1 MPPEITAQNLQMPAD
16 SGQMS
21 AARHEGNKMD
31 TCLSRRLPVELF
43 AAIAD
48 QVSIL
53 ISLWVEPDWM
63 KTF

>member
-1 MPPEITAQNLQMPAD
+1 MAQTLPMTAN

-21 AARHEGNKMD
+21 AAKHEGNKMD

-43 AAIAD
+43 VAIAD

-53 ISLWVEPDWM
+53 IPLWVELDWM
-63 KTF
+63 ETF

>member
-1 MPPEITAQNLQMPAD
+1 MPPEITAQNLPMPAD

-21 AARHEGNKMD
+21 AAQHEGNKTD
-31 TCLSRRLPVELF
+31 ICLSRRLPIELF

-53 ISLWVEPDWM
+53 ISPWVEPDWM